1 MIVVIGTLGGI
12 YTWLLF
18 NEETLVN
25 KLVIVGMLWVILLL
39 YVQVVEKFTV

>member
-1 MIVVIGTLGGI
+1 MIVVIGTLGSI

-39 YVQVVEKFTV
+39 YVQAVGRFTV

>member
-1 MIVVIGTLGGI
+1 MIVVIGTLGSI

-25 KLVIVGMLWVILLL
+25 KLLILGHLR
-39 YVQVVEKFTV
+39 TVLILFVNVA